1 MTFSFHSEEKLMES
15 YKNGGSRWALMK
27 KRDTLSLIVGG
38 CVVLEETNFPW
49 EGAQAKVKLALVD
62 LAGKKTKS
70 QVVATSLQD

>member
-1 MTFSFHSEEKLMES
+1 
-15 YKNGGSRWALMK
+15 MK
-27 KRDTLSLIVGG
+27 KRDTLSPIFGG